1 MLKILFTA
9 IIFVPLTGAAPI
21 WAGDLEAGRKLY
33 AQCRAC
39 HELEAGKNKVGASL
53 HGMFGRKSGTLEGFK
68 FSPAM
73 TKAEIV
79 WNDATLSDYLADPL
93 GYIKGSR
100 MAYMGL
106 KDPQQRADVIAFLR
120 LATK

>member
-9 IIFVPLTGAAPI
+9 IYFMVPAGAGPT
-21 WAGDLEAGRKLY
+21 WAGDREAGRKLF

-39 HELEAGKNKVGASL
+39 HETEAGKNKVGPSL

-79 WNDATLSDYLADPL
+79 WNEATLSDYLANPT
-93 GYIKGSR
+93 GYIKGNR
-100 MAYMGL
+100 MAYVGL
-106 KDPQQRADVIAFLR
+106 KDPQQRSDVIAFLR
-120 LATK
+120 QATK

>member
-9 IIFVPLTGAAPI
+9 VIFVLPVGQAPA
-21 WAGDLEAGRKLY
+21 WGGDLEAGRKLY

-39 HELEAGKNKVGASL
+39 HEIEAGKNKVGPSL

-79 WNDATLSDYLADPL
+79 WDDATLSDYLADPT
-93 GYIKGSR
+93 GYIKGNR
-100 MAYMGL
+100 MAYIGL
-106 KDPQQRADVIAFLR
+106 KDSQQRADIIAFLR
-120 LATK
+120 QATK

>member
-9 IIFVPLTGAAPI
+9 IVFVLPAGIAPA

-39 HELEAGKNKVGASL
+39 HEIEAGKNKVGPSL
-53 HGMFGRKSGTLEGFK
+53 HNMFGRKSGTLEGFK

-79 WNDATLSDYLADPL
+79 WNEVTLSDYLADPT
-93 GYIKGSR
+93 GYIKGTR
-100 MAYMGL
+100 MAYIGL
-106 KDPQQRADVIAFLR
+106 KDPQQRADIIAFLR
-120 LATK
+120 EATK